1 MAFLGLLAGLV
12 GLFWGGEWLVQG
24 AARLARSLG
33 VSTLVV
39 GLTVVAIGT
48 SAPELLVSVGAAL
61 EGSSDIALGNV
72 IGSNIA
78 NIALI
83 LGIAGLI
90 YPVSVHVMLLR
101 REIPIMIGI
110 SVLAYILMND
120 GVLSAGDGLILLII
134 IVLFLLFLVISARRE
149 QKIKHNIPEDE
160 EDLTF
165 KPQQVNRPL
174 EALRLAAGLG
184 ILMVGAQL
192 TVDNAVTLARAAG
205 ISELVI
211 GVTLIAV
218 GTSLPELVTS
228 VMAAIRRE
236 SDIAIG
242 NVVGSNIMNL
252 GLILGASSAISPIT
266 VQEQVLTLDIWV
278 MLAFTLI
285 LFPFALNQRLSR
297 LESLLFL
304 IGYVAFVIYTVSS
317 SL

>member
-165 KPQQVNRPL
+165 KPEQVNRPI
-174 EALRLAAGLG
+174 EALRLVAGLS